1 VITLF
6 NKHDDLFKFSG
17 WDEQMPFGRGF
28 PPGFGFPP
36 GHGIGPGGFGPQR
49 FFERGDLKYVI
60 LNLIKEQPRHGYD
73 IIQELEK
80 KFHGFYN
87 PSAGTVY
94 PILQLFEDQDLVTID
109 QKNGKKVYA
118 ITPEGEKYL
127 EEHKEDLER
136 MEARSKHFGQFGP
149 QMHEL
154 REDMFRTMH
163 PVFRLAASGAF
174 NDPET
179 MKELRTALTKFRND
193 VEVIVSKRKDKENK
207 KEEK

>member
-1 VITLF
+1 MFDKQDFML
-6 NKHDDLFKFSG
+6 KFHG
-17 WDEQMPFGRGF
+17 WDERMAFGKGFGPGPGF
-28 PPGFGFPP
+28 PF
-36 GHGIGPGGFGPQR
+36 GPGGFGPQR
-49 FFERGDLKYVI
+49 FFERGDLKFVI

-94 PILQLFEDQDLVTID
+94 PVLQLLEDQDFVTID
-109 QKNGKKVYA
+109 QKDGKKVYS
-118 ITPEGEKYL
+118 ITSAGEKYL
-127 EEHKEDLER
+127 DEHKEEVER
-136 MEARSKHFGQFGP
+136 MQSRSEHFGQFGP

-154 REDMFRTMH
+154 REEMFRTMH

-174 NDPET
+174 NNPET
-179 MKELRTALTKFRND
+179 MKKLRVALAKFREE
-193 VEVIVSKRKDKENK
+193 VEIIASKQKDK